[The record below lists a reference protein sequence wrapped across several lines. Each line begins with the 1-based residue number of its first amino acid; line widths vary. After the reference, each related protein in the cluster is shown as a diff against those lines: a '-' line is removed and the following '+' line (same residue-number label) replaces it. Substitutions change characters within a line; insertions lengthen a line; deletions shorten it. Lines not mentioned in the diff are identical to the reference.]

1 MYVCHR
7 RRYVRRGERDEESR
21 HQGPGR
27 EALVSG
33 GRRLH
38 VTPHDDTGGSVRRVA
53 DESELADA
61 LAVRRAVFVDEQ
73 GVPPDLEADDF
84 DELGGATHF
93 VAYDGDRAVGAARLR
108 PSDGRTAADAGD
120 DERAKV
126 ERVAVRSA
134 ERGEGWGAR
143 LMDAVE
149 ADARDRGFDHLVLHA
164 QTAVEGFYAVRG
176 YERVGEE
183 FEEAGI
189 PHVEMVLELCDGS
202 S

>member
-1 MYVCHR
+1 
-7 RRYVRRGERDEESR
+7 
-21 HQGPGR
+21 
-27 EALVSG
+27 
-33 GRRLH
+33 
-38 VTPHDDTGGSVRRVA
+38 VTPHDDAGERVRRVA

-73 GVPPDLEADDF
+73 GVPPALETDGF

-108 PSDGRTAADAGD
+108 RYDGPTAAGVTDDGDVENAGNAEDAGVGRG
-120 DERAKV
+120 ERAKV
-126 ERVAVRSA
+126 ERVAVRA
-134 ERGEGWGAR
+134 ARRGEGWGTR

-149 ADARDRGFDHLVLHA
+149 AAARDQGFDRLVLHA
-164 QTAVEGFYAVRG
+164 QTAVAGLYAARG

-189 PHVEMVLELCDGS
+189 AHVEMVREL
-202 S
+202 

>member
-1 MYVCHR
+1 MT
-7 RRYVRRGERDEESR
+7 RY
-21 HQGPGR
+21 
-27 EALVSG
+27 
-33 GRRLH
+33 
-38 VTPHDDTGGSVRRVA
+38 DTGGTVRRVA

-73 GVPPDLEADDF
+73 DVPPDLEADGF

-108 PSDGRTAADAGD
+108 PSDSRRAADAADAGE

-126 ERVAVRSA
+126 ERVAVRST

-149 ADARDRGFDHLVLHA
+149 AEARDRGFDRLVLHA
-164 QTAVEGFYAVRG
+164 QTAVEGFYAARG

-189 PHVEMVLELCDGS
+189 PHVEMVREL
-202 S
+202 